1 MKSIFLKSIVLSFFI
16 LFCGKYVAQSQN
28 VKTKNPYYSRTAV
41 TPLSVNNSEWKKILS
56 PELYEV
62 AREGATETAF
72 TGKYYEFDEKGT
84 YYCAVCGNALFLSTS
99 KFATTCGWPSFY
111 QPVHNNSVKY
121 RKDSSHNMVR
131 TEVLC
136 GRCGSHLGHIF
147 DDGPKPT
154 GKRFCMNS
162 VCLDFVPNSKKQT
175 ASLK

>member
-1 MKSIFLKSIVLSFFI
+1 MKNLVSKAAFI
-16 LFCGKYVAQSQN
+16 CLIIITAGKIQAQ
-28 VKTKNPYYSRTAV
+28 KTDHFKIKNPYYSRTAENI
-41 TPLSVNNSEWKKILS
+41 LKVNNAEWKKILQ
-56 PELYEV
+56 PELYQV

-72 TGKYYEFDEKGT
+72 TGKYYELDEKGT

-111 QPVHNNSVKY
+111 QPIRKNSVKY
-121 RKDSSHNMVR
+121 RKDTSHNMVR

-136 GRCGSHLGHIF
+136 GRCDSHLGHMF

-162 VCLDFVPNSKKQT
+162 ICLDFTPNNKVK
-175 ASLK
+175 

>member
-1 MKSIFLKSIVLSFFI
+1 MKNSIITKTLSFLMFATAS
-16 LFCGKYVAQSQN
+16 FAFSQSQN
-28 VKTKNPYYSRTAV
+28 FKTKNPYYSRIATA
-41 TPLSVNNSEWKKILS
+41 PLKVSNSEWKKILK
-56 PELYEV
+56 PELYQV
-62 AREGATETAF
+62 AREAATEMAF

-111 QPVHNNSVKY
+111 QPIRKNSVKY
-121 RKDSSHNMVR
+121 KKDSSHNMER

-136 GRCGSHLGHIF
+136 GRCDSHLGHIF

-162 VCLDFVPNSKKQT
+162 VCLDFEPLAKK
-175 ASLK
+175 

>member
-1 MKSIFLKSIVLSFFI
+1 MKNITSRAVLVFCIVLSTHFYKAQNQ
-16 LFCGKYVAQSQN
+16 LFKI
-28 VKTKNPYYSRTAV
+28 KNPYYSRTAEN
-41 TPLSVNNSEWKKILS
+41 PLKVSNAEWKKILK
-56 PELYEV
+56 PELYQV

-84 YYCAVCGNALFLSTS
+84 YYCTVCGNPLFISTS

-111 QPVHNNSVKY
+111 QPIRKNSIKY
-121 RKDSSHNMVR
+121 RNDTSYHMER

-136 GRCGSHLGHIF
+136 GRCDSHLGHVF

-162 VCLDFVPNSKKQT
+162 ICLEFIPGKK
-175 ASLK
+175 

>member
-1 MKSIFLKSIVLSFFI
+1 MKSLISKTVLICCIALSTETY
-16 LFCGKYVAQSQN
+16 KAQADHF
-28 VKTKNPYYSRTAV
+28 KIKNPYYSHTAV
-41 TPLSVNNSEWKKILS
+41 NLLKVSNSEWKKILK

-72 TGKYYEFDEKGT
+72 TGKYYELDEKGT
-84 YYCAVCGNALFLSTS
+84 YYCAVCGNPLFLSTS

-111 QPVHNNSVKY
+111 QPIRKNSVIY
-121 RKDSSHNMVR
+121 RKDTSYHMIR

-147 DDGPKPT
+147 EDGPKPT

-162 VCLDFVPNSKKQT
+162 ICLDFIPIKK
-175 ASLK
+175 

>member
-1 MKSIFLKSIVLSFFI
+1 MKKFTSGAVLALCIALSINTYK
-16 LFCGKYVAQSQN
+16 AQSQLF
-28 VKTKNPYYSRTAV
+28 KTKNPYYSHTAENV
-41 TPLSVNNSEWKKILS
+41 LKVSNAEWKKILK
-56 PELYEV
+56 PELYQV

-84 YYCAVCGNALFLSTS
+84 YYRAVCGNPLFISTS

-111 QPVHNNSVKY
+111 QPIRKNSVQY
-121 RKDSSHNMVR
+121 RNDTSYHMER

-136 GRCGSHLGHIF
+136 GRCDSHLGHVF

-162 VCLDFVPNSKKQT
+162 ICLEFIPDKK
-175 ASLK
+175 

>member
-1 MKSIFLKSIVLSFFI
+1 MKKFTSGAVLALCIALSINAYK
-16 LFCGKYVAQSQN
+16 AQSQLF
-28 VKTKNPYYSRTAV
+28 KTKNPYYSHTAENV
-41 TPLSVNNSEWKKILS
+41 LKVSDAEWKKILK
-56 PELYEV
+56 PELYQV

-84 YYCAVCGNALFLSTS
+84 YYCAVCGNPLFISTS

-111 QPVHNNSVKY
+111 QPIRKNSVQY
-121 RKDSSHNMVR
+121 RNDTSYHMER

-136 GRCGSHLGHIF
+136 GRCDSHLGHVF

-162 VCLDFVPNSKKQT
+162 ICLEFIPDKK
-175 ASLK
+175 

>member
-1 MKSIFLKSIVLSFFI
+1 MKNIIPKAILISCIALSAGVCKAQNH
-16 LFCGKYVAQSQN
+16 LF
-28 VKTKNPYYSRTAV
+28 KTSNPYYSHTAQN
-41 TPLSVNNSEWKKILS
+41 PLKVSNSEWKKILK
-56 PELYEV
+56 PELYQV

-72 TGKYYEFDEKGT
+72 TGKYDEFDEKGM

-111 QPVHNNSVKY
+111 QPIRKNSVRY
-121 RKDSSHNMVR
+121 RKDTSYHMER

-136 GRCGSHLGHIF
+136 GRCDSHLGHMF

-162 VCLDFVPNSKKQT
+162 ICLEFVPSKK
-175 ASLK
+175 

>member
-1 MKSIFLKSIVLSFFI
+1 MNTILKTIVISLSLIISIQA
-16 LFCGKYVAQSQN
+16 CAQSEKFKIQ
-28 VKTKNPYYSRTAV
+28 NPYYSRTATNLLNV
-41 TPLSVNNSEWKKILS
+41 SNTEWKKILNT
-56 PELYEV
+56 ELYQV

-84 YYCAVCGNALFLSTS
+84 YYCAVCGNPLFLSTS

-111 QPVHNNSVKY
+111 QPIHKNSVKY
-121 RKDSSHNMVR
+121 RKDTSYNMVR

-147 DDGPKPT
+147 DDGPEPT

-162 VCLDFVPNSKKQT
+162 VCLDFTP
-175 ASLK
+175 LKNK

>member
-1 MKSIFLKSIVLSFFI
+1 MKNINSKAIFIFCIALSTGI
-16 LFCGKYVAQSQN
+16 CKAQNALFKI
-28 VKTKNPYYSRTAV
+28 TNPYYSHTAQ
-41 TPLSVNNSEWKKILS
+41 NSLKVSNAEWKKILK
-56 PELYEV
+56 PELYQV

-72 TGKYYEFDEKGT
+72 TGKYDEFDERGM

-111 QPVHNNSVKY
+111 QPIRKNSVRY
-121 RKDSSHNMVR
+121 RKDTSHHMER

-136 GRCGSHLGHIF
+136 GRCDSHLGHMF

-162 VCLDFVPNSKKQT
+162 ICLEFVSNKK
-175 ASLK
+175 

>member
-1 MKSIFLKSIVLSFFI
+1 MNTILKTLTINLIILVSIQVS
-16 LFCGKYVAQSQN
+16 AQSEKFKIQ
-28 VKTKNPYYSRTAV
+28 NPYYSHTA
-41 TPLSVNNSEWKKILS
+41 NNSLNVTNTEWKKILNT
-56 PELYEV
+56 ELYKV

-84 YYCAVCGNALFLSTS
+84 YYCAVCGNPLFLSTS

-111 QPVHNNSVKY
+111 QPIQKNSVKY
-121 RKDSSHNMVR
+121 RKDTSYNMIR

-147 DDGPKPT
+147 DDGPEPT

-162 VCLDFVPNSKKQT
+162 VCLDFTPIKK
-175 ASLK
+175 